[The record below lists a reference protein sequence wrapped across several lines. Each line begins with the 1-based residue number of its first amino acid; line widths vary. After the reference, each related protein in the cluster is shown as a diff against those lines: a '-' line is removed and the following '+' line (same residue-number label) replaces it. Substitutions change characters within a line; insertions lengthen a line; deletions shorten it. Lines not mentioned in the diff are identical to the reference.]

1 MPLTPGRERVR
12 SQMRQLG
19 NLSQGIRGLQAKM
32 RLLREESDI
41 ALGQSDEVTESG
53 TNLLAQYDS
62 IGADLRGLIQEWEEG
77 RAALATNLDKR
88 DHMRSLSSPSNALP
102 ASPTLSGT
110 TAVGGGSPQDALQ
123 ALNGI
128 PKPPRSRSSTTT
140 SSSGE
145 EIFEAVALPR
155 QRSTLTREERI
166 AKMKEDRM
174 RQAIVKEK
182 ANANTHM
189 LKELET
195 VIKLRPRGRTT
206 GRITNI

>member
-1 MPLTPGRERVR
+1 
-12 SQMRQLG
+12 MRQLG

-32 RLLREESDI
+32 RLLRDESNK
-41 ALGQSDEVTESG
+41 ALGQSDEVSECS

-62 IGADLRGLIQEWEEG
+62 IGADLKDLIHEWEEG
-77 RAALATNLDKR
+77 RVALAMNLDKR
-88 DHMRSLSSPSNALP
+88 GHIRSLSSLSNALP

-110 TAVGGGSPQDALQ
+110 TAVGGASPQDALQ

-128 PKPPRSRSSTTT
+128 SRLPRSRSSTTA

-155 QRSTLTREERI
+155 QRSTLTREERT
-166 AKMKEDRM
+166 AKMKEDRT
-174 RQAIVKEK
+174 RQAVVKEK
-182 ANANTHM
+182 ASANTHM

-206 GRITNI
+206 GRITTM